1 MRDYA
6 ATFVGNDYLISQRAD
21 EDEKRYSENEMLTS
35 AAEHLVHNAFSDNGI
50 DAYIETTDISFRD
63 SQSHY
68 ICIMFESEE
77 DDGDIR
83 RALRGLYES
92 SKTLELV
99 TLTCITHPDWEIRDE
114 AVRSFVEEAIGNACL
129 SDEEEAEAR
138 YQGSCTGKAQHSY
151 RRMQERF
158 LERALPE
165 LSGKCDGGQPYA
177 TYQYRC
183 TQAELDAIRRQIRYG
198 SHIKDKAL

>member
-21 EDEKRYSENEMLTS
+21 EDEKKYMREDEMLTS
-35 AAEHLVHNAFSDNGI
+35 TAEHLVHNAFSDNGI
-50 DAYIETTDISFRD
+50 DAYIGTTDISFRD

-92 SKTLELV
+92 TKTLELV

-129 SDEEEAEAR
+129 SDEEEVEAMEDIMLCNLTSWFMDDIGDLVQEKLSTAIAECR
-138 YQGSCTGKAQHSY
+138 
-151 RRMQERF
+151 
-158 LERALPE
+158 
-165 LSGKCDGGQPYA
+165 
-177 TYQYRC
+177 
-183 TQAELDAIRRQIRYG
+183 
-198 SHIKDKAL
+198 KDS

>member
-129 SDEEEAEAR
+129 SDEEEAEASDDTMLCHLTSWFMDDIR
-138 YQGSCTGKAQHSY
+138 DLV
-151 RRMQERF
+151 QEK
-158 LERALPE
+158 
-165 LSGKCDGGQPYA
+165 LS
-177 TYQYRC
+177 T
-183 TQAELDAIRRQIRYG
+183 AIGECR
-198 SHIKDKAL
+198 SDS